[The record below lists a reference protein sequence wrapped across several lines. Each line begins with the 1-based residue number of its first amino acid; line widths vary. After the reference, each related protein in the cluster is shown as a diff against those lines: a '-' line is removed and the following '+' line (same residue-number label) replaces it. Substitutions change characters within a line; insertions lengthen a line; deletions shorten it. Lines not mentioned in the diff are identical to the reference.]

1 MSDDE
6 LTGAGLEIDAP
17 AAAEHGARWGWLGVA
32 ISVVTIGAFVW
43 WALRQD
49 PPTLPS
55 SASALAMLAGAV
67 VVYALAT
74 VVRGWRWHVL
84 LRRAHIEHPT
94 ADAYAL
100 IPVGYMGNAILPA
113 RGGEV
118 MRVVLLASRSRAL
131 KREVAGS
138 IVAERILDA
147 AVLAVMFAVLTWI
160 GIAGSPV
167 GQLAGWLAAGG
178 VVLLVALAVVALRLR
193 HHPRLAPL
201 AARLRPVALASARL
215 VHPWGLG
222 LAAVTAGVW
231 CLEAVVFHLVGASLD
246 LPIGWIDALFLV
258 VLTSFFALIPAGPA
272 YAGTFDAAAVFGLR
286 ALKITGGAAVSFA
299 LLVRAVLFIPITLC
313 GLVLVVVRYGGW
325 SAVRRVRR
333 SARRRRYKAR

>member
-1 MSDDE
+1 MHDTTREKDD
-6 LTGAGLEIDAP
+6 LTGVGLEVEAP
-17 AAAEHGARWGWLGVA
+17 AAAEHGGRWGWLGAA
-32 ISVVTIGAFVW
+32 ISVVTIAAFVW

-49 PPTLPS
+49 PPTIPT
-55 SASALAMLAGAV
+55 SAAALAELAAAV
-67 VVYALAT
+67 AVYALAT
-74 VVRGWRWHVL
+74 AIRGWRWHIL
-84 LRRAHIEHPT
+84 LRRAHVEHAA

-118 MRVVLLASRSRAL
+118 LRVVLLAQRSSAR

-138 IVAERILDA
+138 IVAERLLDA
-147 AVLAVMFAVLTWI
+147 AVLATLFAILTWI

-178 VVLLVALAVVALRLR
+178 VLALVALGAVGLRVR
-193 HHPRLAPL
+193 SHPRLAGIASKLKPF
-201 AARLRPVALASARL
+201 ALASARL
-215 VHPWGLG
+215 MHPWGLG

-231 CLEAVVFHLVGASLD
+231 CLEGVVFYLVGQSLD
-246 LPIGWIDALFLV
+246 LPIEWIDGLFLV

-272 YAGTFDAAAVFGLR
+272 YAGTFDAAAVFGLK
-286 ALKITGGAAVSFA
+286 ALDVTGGAALSFA

-313 GLVLVVVRYGGW
+313 GLVLVVARYGGW
-325 SAVRRVRR
+325 QAVRR
-333 SARRRRYKAR
+333 ARRLKGQ